1 MLLILML
8 HLPPANGVGVVGGGE
23 AVVVEF
29 EAVDGVLPEGVASNG
44 LNV

>member
-1 MLLILML
+1 MLQS
-8 HLPPANGVGVVGGGE
+8 LPPANGMGVVGGGE

-29 EAVDGVLPEGVASNG
+29 EAVDDVLPEDVASSG